1 MKTVL
6 LVTGNDSLRSRLRR
20 PLGERSIFSATIGAE
35 AIDALQLT
43 DVDLIVAD
51 GTTSGGA
58 FIEFAAR
65 ARELA
70 PAAVLIGIGDDD
82 SIADAADFRL
92 AAGFD
97 HRDLAAV
104 LRQAE
109 ERHRMVQELTALR
122 LQAPARAAE
131 PDHRRADG
139 ADMPA
144 RGLEQAL
151 KEFAKTLAAGFDL
164 RRMLDLF
171 LDALGEIVRPSRSAL
186 LLTDESRR
194 EYRIRAHRGVA
205 PQIVE
210 SVRLSANAGLPRWLA
225 RQGRLLHVGEMRVG
239 ADAANREVARDLSVI
254 QAVIAIPLLAHG
266 ELVGILALG
275 EPIFGG
281 AYGRSETEI
290 LFTLASQFGTAIR
303 DIRLHHQ
310 LQHEKEFS
318 ERILAHMSNGV
329 VTIGRDEKI
338 SMMNR
343 RAEEILQLRG
353 AEVVGR
359 DLRVL
364 PSPLGDLLYDTLAR
378 GRSSPRA
385 EIQLALRGL
394 PLEISTYPI
403 TGDNPQPLGA
413 VLVFED
419 LSAQKALAAEK
430 RQADQFQ
437 LLTRVVARVSD
448 EIKNPL
454 VSISTLMELL
464 EERYDDSEFRHHFST
479 VVRRDVRRV
488 VQVFEKLTALVSEG
502 GLNFELVDLRA
513 IVDEMLA
520 AIGAA
525 PVSTKADGAVAL
537 ELVEEGSG
545 KRLSFL
551 LYREATPQFIKADR
565 GQIKKALSYLV
576 WYLMHRS
583 PGDHARVSVSMS
595 RGDDP
600 GEHGVRLLL
609 TSRTAEV
616 GAEEMQRMFD
626 PMHVVQDSL
635 IDLGPAVSQR
645 LVEAQGGRLQVRQ
658 ARHELSFMVTLPEAA
673 Q

>member
-6 LVTGNDSLRSRLRR
+6 LVTANDSLRSRLRR
-20 PLGERSIFSATIGAE
+20 PLGNRSIFSAAAGPE
-35 AIDALQLT
+35 AIEALQLT
-43 DVDLIVAD
+43 EVDLIVAD
-51 GTTSGGA
+51 GTSGARA
-58 FIEFAAR
+58 FSEFAAR

-82 SIADAADFRL
+82 GISDAADFRL
-92 AAGFD
+92 AAAFE

-109 ERHRMVQELTALR
+109 ERHRLVQELTALR
-122 LQAPARAAE
+122 LLTPARASE
-131 PDHRRADG
+131 PSGRPDAPDVSARA
-139 ADMPA
+139 
-144 RGLEQAL
+144 LEQAL
-151 KEFAKTLAAGFDL
+151 KEFAKALAVGFDL

-171 LDALGEIVRPSRSAL
+171 LDALGEIVRPSRGAL
-186 LLTDESRR
+186 LLGDESRH
-194 EYRIRAHRGVA
+194 EYQIRAHRGLA

-210 SVRLSANAGLPRWLA
+210 SVRLPAGAGLPRWLA
-225 RQGRLLHVGEMRVG
+225 RQGRLLQVGEARLG
-239 ADAANREVARDLSVI
+239 ADPASREVARDLAVL

-266 ELVGILALG
+266 ELVGILVLG

-281 AYGRSETEI
+281 AYSRNETEI

-310 LQHEKEFS
+310 LQHEKIFS
-318 ERILAHMSNGV
+318 ERILAHMSSGV
-329 VTIGRDEKI
+329 ITIGRDEKVSTI
-338 SMMNR
+338 NR

-353 AEVVGR
+353 ADVVGR

-364 PSPLGDLLYDTLAR
+364 PSPLGDLLYDTLSR
-378 GRSSPRA
+378 GRSSPRT
-385 EIQLALRGL
+385 EIQLALRSL

-403 TGDNPQPLGA
+403 TDGEPQPLGA

-437 LLTRVVARVSD
+437 LLTRVVARITD

-454 VSISTLMELL
+454 VSISMLMELL
-464 EERYDDSEFRHHFST
+464 EERYDDPEFRHHFST

-502 GLNFELVDLRA
+502 NLNSELVDLRTV
-513 IVDEMLA
+513 VDEMLA
-520 AIGAA
+520 ALGASLTTPSDGDGAA
-525 PVSTKADGAVAL
+525 TLDF
-537 ELVEEGSG
+537 VEEGSG
-545 KRLSFL
+545 KRLTFR
-551 LYREATPQFIKADR
+551 LYRETSPQFVKADR
-565 GQIKKALSYLV
+565 GQLKKALSYLV

-583 PGDHARVSVSMS
+583 PANHAKVSISIS
-595 RGDDP
+595 HDDDP
-600 GEHGVRLLL
+600 AAHGVRLLF

-645 LVEAQGGRLQVRQ
+645 LIEAQGGRLQVRQ
-658 ARHELSFMVTLPEAA
+658 ARHELSFMITLPEAA
-673 Q
+673 R

>member
-6 LVTGNDSLRSRLRR
+6 LVTGDDALRSRLRR
-20 PLGERSIFSATIGAE
+20 PLGDRSVFSAQIGPE
-35 AIDALQLT
+35 ALDALQLT
-43 DVDLIVAD
+43 EVDLIIAD
-51 GTTSGGA
+51 GSTGIRA
-58 FIEFAAR
+58 FVEFAGR
-65 ARELA
+65 AREIA
-70 PAAVLIGIGDDD
+70 PGAVLIGIGDDD
-82 SIADAADFRL
+82 GVSEAADFRL

-97 HRDLAAV
+97 HRDLATV
-104 LRQAE
+104 LRQAA
-109 ERHRMVQELTALR
+109 ERHRLVQELTALR
-122 LQAPARAAE
+122 LQAPGRASDPDRRRPEAPDMSARALA
-131 PDHRRADG
+131 
-139 ADMPA
+139 
-144 RGLEQAL
+144 QAL
-151 KEFAKTLAAGFDL
+151 KEFAKALAAGFDL

-186 LLTDESRR
+186 LLVDEGRR
-194 EYRIRAHRGVA
+194 EYRIRAHRGLA

-210 SVRLSANAGLPRWLA
+210 SIRLPASAGLPRWLT
-225 RQGRLLHVGEMRVG
+225 RQGRLLRAGELRD
-239 ADAANREVARDLSVI
+239 ADPASREVARDLAVL

-266 ELVGILALG
+266 ELVAILVLG

-281 AYGRSETEI
+281 TYSREETEI

-310 LQHEKEFS
+310 VQHEKEFN
-318 ERILAHMSNGV
+318 EQILAHMASGV
-329 VTIGRDEKI
+329 ITIGRDEKV
-338 SMMNR
+338 STMNR
-343 RAEEILQLRG
+343 RAEEILLLRG
-353 AEVVGR
+353 AEVVGH

-364 PSPLGDLLYDTLAR
+364 PSPLGDLLYDTLSR
-378 GRSSPRA
+378 GRSSPRT

-394 PLEISTYPI
+394 PLEVSAYPI
-403 TGDNPQPLGA
+403 TGDASQPLGA

-437 LLTRVVARVSD
+437 LLTRVVARITD

-479 VVRRDVRRV
+479 IVRRDVRRV
-488 VQVFEKLTALVSEG
+488 VQVFEKLTSLVSEG

-513 IVDEMLA
+513 VVDEMLA
-520 AIGAA
+520 AVGATPAAPAGAA
-525 PVSTKADGAVAL
+525 AAL
-537 ELVEEGSG
+537 ELIEEGSG

-551 LYREATPQFIKADR
+551 LYRETSGQFIKADR
-565 GQIKKALSYLV
+565 GQLKKALSYLV

-583 PGDHARVSVSMS
+583 PGDHAKVSISMS
-595 RGDDP
+595 RSDDMA
-600 GEHGVRLLL
+600 EHGVRLLL

-616 GAEEMQRMFD
+616 GAEEMQHMFD

-658 ARHELSFMVTLPEAA
+658 ARHELSFMISLPEAA
-673 Q
+673 R